1 MSTLVW
7 IHLKKSFLFQSHAVS
22 LCVIGFECFCF
33 HSHYKQHFQMYPP
46 GIASS
51 KKICCYFSL
60 HFISELGTT
69 EEKNFEKCFIFFVI
83 YNEIEWG
90 QCFLDH
96 TDLLTFIIWI
106 KKQVKYSLNNLK
118 RKLYRF

>member
-1 MSTLVW
+1 MLS
-7 IHLKKSFLFQSHAVS
+7 VS
-22 LCVIGFECFCF
+22 VSSDLN
-33 HSHYKQHFQMYPP
+33 
-46 GIASS
+46 ASV
-51 KKICCYFSL
+51 FTV
-60 HFISELGTT
+60 TT
-69 EEKNFEKCFIFFVI
+69 YTFVI

-96 TDLLTFIIWI
+96 TDFHYMN